1 MSALTLELDEDPN
14 AENLRTVVDGVRAF
28 NKSIIGHGPPRPVA
42 SFLRDEEGRIVGGA
56 HGELWGRS
64 VHIAAMWVDESQRGK
79 GQGSALLTAVEDYA
93 AANGCTV
100 AFVETTSF
108 QARPFYENL
117 GYRVFGEL
125 EGIGEGV
132 TLFFLRKDLKGS
144 IS

>member
-1 MSALTLELDEDPN
+1 MSALTLDLDEEPS
-14 AENLRTVVDGVRAF
+14 AEDLRTVVDGVRAF
-28 NKSIIGHGPPRPVA
+28 NKSIIGHGPPRAVA
-42 SFLRDEEGRIVGGA
+42 SFLRDEDGRIVGGA

-93 AANGCTV
+93 ATNGCTI

-125 EGIGEGV
+125 EGIDEGV
-132 TLFFLRKDLKGS
+132 TLFFLRKDLQA
-144 IS
+144 